1 VKKKVYLITEY
12 YHPYQNTTGY
22 LLGKLYDTLN
32 VQSDID
38 LVLIAKEDTNC
49 PQHANA
55 HFIKA
60 KKPNKASLFKR
71 FLYELVIAFSFLT
84 KTLKVVK
91 KDSIVFTGTTPILL
105 LFVLFIIKKFLNF
118 KWILLVHDVFP
129 ENLAAAKILKNDHF
143 LFKILKSLFDR
154 IYASADEV
162 IVIGKDMK
170 ELVHQ
175 KTNQNNNITVV
186 QNWIDSSD
194 IGTELKTDNRIL
206 KELNWLDSET
216 TIFQFFGNI
225 GRVQGVENIL
235 HAIQKMEYAHL
246 AKFIFIG
253 DGAYVARLKEQIQS
267 LGSQNILYYGSL
279 DQKEKTTGLNACDVA
294 LITLAD
300 GMLGL
305 GVPSKS
311 YFSMA
316 ADKPLLAIMDSESEV
331 ADMINTHN
339 IGWVVPPN
347 NEDLLAKQL
356 DKIVLAKHQY
366 SFNSSRKILN
376 EFYSE
381 RVAMDKI
388 LKIIK
393 KLS

>member
-1 VKKKVYLITEY
+1 MQMHI
-12 YHPYQNTTGY
+12 
-22 LLGKLYDTLN
+22 LLKL
-32 VQSDID
+32 
-38 LVLIAKEDTNC
+38 
-49 PQHANA
+49 
-55 HFIKA
+55 

-206 KELNWLDSET
+206 KRIEL
-216 TIFQFFGNI
+216 
-225 GRVQGVENIL
+225 
-235 HAIQKMEYAHL
+235 A
-246 AKFIFIG
+246 
-253 DGAYVARLKEQIQS
+253 
-267 LGSQNILYYGSL
+267 
-279 DQKEKTTGLNACDVA
+279 
-294 LITLAD
+294 
-300 GMLGL
+300 
-305 GVPSKS
+305 
-311 YFSMA
+311 
-316 ADKPLLAIMDSESEV
+316 
-331 ADMINTHN
+331 
-339 IGWVVPPN
+339 
-347 NEDLLAKQL
+347 
-356 DKIVLAKHQY
+356 
-366 SFNSSRKILN
+366 
-376 EFYSE
+376 
-381 RVAMDKI
+381 
-388 LKIIK
+388 
-393 KLS
+393 